1 MATRKAR
8 QLGLKFPMR
17 GGKRRGAGR
26 KPKGPRAGVSHARRP
41 ALFARHPVHAT
52 MRVLPHVWNLRAPRA
67 ATTLAGVFASG
78 KEKAGFRLVHFSIQG
93 NHLHLVVEADDALRL
108 SRGLQGLAT
117 RIARRLNRLMGR
129 KGKVFADRYHS
140 RALRT
145 PTEVANALAYVLGNF
160 AVHAAW
166 RGRPV
171 PARFVDACTSLEMR
185 VTPTVP
191 HVPLTSAPSTWLLRI
206 GWQRG
211 VP

>member
-1 MATRKAR
+1 MATRNAR
-8 QLGLKFPMR
+8 QLGLKFPLR

-26 KPKGPRAGVSHARRP
+26 KPKGPRAGVSHARRSG
-41 ALFARHPVHAT
+41 LLSRHPVHAT
-52 MRVLPHVWNLRAPRA
+52 MRVLPHVWNLRGPRA
-67 ATTLAGVFASG
+67 ASTLAGAFAAG
-78 KEKAGFRLVHFSIQG
+78 KEKDGFRLVHFSIQG

-129 KGKVFADRYHS
+129 KGQVFADRYHA

-160 AVHAAW
+160 AVHAAR

-171 PARFVDACTSLEMR
+171 PARFVDARTSIEMR
-185 VTPTVP
+185 VTATIP
-191 HVPLTSAPSTWLLRI
+191 HVPLTAAPTTWLLRI

>member
-8 QLGLKFPMR
+8 PLGLKFPMR

-26 KPKGPRAGVSHARRP
+26 KPKGPRAGVSHARRSR
-41 ALFARHPVHAT
+41 LLSRHPD
-52 MRVLPHVWNLRAPRA
+52 
-67 ATTLAGVFASG
+67 
-78 KEKAGFRLVHFSIQG
+78 FSIQG
-93 NHLHLVVEADDALRL
+93 NHLHLVVEADDAVRL

-129 KGKVFADRYHS
+129 RGKIFADRYHA

-160 AVHAAW
+160 AVHAAR

-171 PARFVDACTSLEMR
+171 PARFVDTRTSLEMR

-191 HVPLTSAPSTWLLRI
+191 HVPLTAAPGTWLLRI
-206 GWQRG
+206 GWQRA